1 MVSPKLAEAFWG
13 RKNYFVPNHS
23 FHFNSIQF
31 SRYLLTFRINS
42 LSAKYKASTTTI
54 IIIIII
60 IISVKHEVLRHKNT
74 THRDG

>member
-1 MVSPKLAEAFWG
+1 
-13 RKNYFVPNHS
+13 
-23 FHFNSIQF
+23 
-31 SRYLLTFRINS
+31 LTFRINS

-60 IISVKHEVLRHKNT
+60 IIISVKHEVLRHKNT